1 MSLVSFSEEFGQ
13 NSSNQNYQLGWNF
26 INAMQTIQHAVK
38 KNLRR
43 FQWDCFLGWKDEQ
56 QKLSNV
62 QFLSIQYV
70 RTVSNIS
77 VLLFLFGRNIDTLF
91 I

>member
-38 KNLRR
+38 K
-43 FQWDCFLGWKDEQ
+43 KTE
-56 QKLSNV
+56 K
-62 QFLSIQYV
+62 
-70 RTVSNIS
+70 IS
-77 VLLFLFGRNIDTLF
+77 VGLFFGVEGSAAETFKCTVF
-91 I
+91 INSVC